1 MRITLTRALAG
12 HANGATIERSAKVA
26 QLLIAHGAA
35 TGAEQDKPAT
45 SNDTT
50 TSETKPKRTRRSA
63 SRKGKSGDAHDANAS
78 DVSAGQEGGEGPP
91 PSSTPTAG

>member
-26 QLLIAHGAA
+26 QLLIAHGA
-35 TGAEQDKPAT
+35 AEQDKPAT

-91 PSSTPTAG
+91 PSPTPTAG